1 MSEKDI
7 FATPCWN
14 FVGGDRA
21 IEGILRGLPPGARLV
36 VRNRVA
42 NVLPTVAGLA
52 DLGRLGRDAPRL
64 AVRVPENALY
74 EPALGLDD
82 VYPAESFFE
91 VLLTR
96 LYGVRVEGPT
106 LQAGADTV
114 LLAAGYTEAEEAA
127 AGRLAAWLGHQPD
140 LPVVFLCPAG
150 AALAPSLRPFAV
162 AAWSTQRWSGLN
174 AFASATVE
182 EAVAERE
189 PAELLVAAPAMAV
202 AAHTAIG
209 ATDWFVREEAAL
221 VGARAVKPA
230 ALGRRVAVLGF
241 AVEAGAPGAPASLRE
256 LVRRHLEADLGVVST
271 EPDPR
276 VRPTGEAIAI
286 DLV

>member
-1 MSEKDI
+1 MSQKDV

-21 IEGILRGLPPGARLV
+21 IEGILRGLPPGAPLV

-52 DLGRLGRDAPRL
+52 DLAGLGARL

-96 LYGVRVEGPT
+96 LYGIRLEGPM
-106 LQAGADTV
+106 AVAAPGAV
-114 LLAAGYTEAEEAA
+114 LVAAGYGEADEEAA
-127 AGRLAAWLGHQPD
+127 ARLAAWLAPQPD
-140 LPVVFLCPAG
+140 LPVVFLCPRG
-150 AALAPSLRPFAV
+150 EALAPSLRPHAV
-162 AAWSTQRWSGLN
+162 GAWSAQRWGGLN
-174 AFASATVE
+174 AFGHATVE
-182 EAVAERE
+182 EAVAERR
-189 PAELLVAAPAMAV
+189 PAQVLVAAPAMAV

-209 ATDWFVREEAAL
+209 AADWFVREDAGV
-221 VGARAVKPA
+221 VGARAVRLLA
-230 ALGRRVAVLGF
+230 AGARVAVLGF
-241 AVEAGAPGAPASLRE
+241 AAAAGPAEAPGTLRA
-256 LVRRHLEADLGVVST
+256 LVRRHLERDLGVVST
-271 EPDPR
+271 EADPR

-286 DLV
+286 DLA